1 MPVPVEPSVPLFPD
15 PDDEP
20 SPVVPD
26 VPPFEPVPLDES
38 VPFWLEPL
46 LELSDD
52 DPLFPDVEPLVLLDV
67 PLEVDESVDPLVV
80 LSLPSVVVSSFE
92 SVESDLG
99 FCTGGLP
106 VASPIVIGISMRRHN
121 LLMHHVTHHGVRPRP
136 PVKARINPALTPTP
150 TKALTNAM
158 IAGAYLLCNHFEE
171 RCPACCTRASCA
183 LPSVP
188 VLPVTTPTSLTPR
201 CPFGKTGS
209 LPCPGN
215 IAERTSRIR
224 IFLSG
229 GNDTR

>member
-52 DPLFPDVEPLVLLDV
+52 DPLFPDVDPLVLLDV

-99 FCTGGLP
+99 FCTGS
-106 VASPIVIGISMRRHN
+106 ARRQSDSHRYF
-121 LLMHHVTHHGVRPRP
+121 HAKAQPSHAPRH
-136 PVKARINPALTPTP
+136 A
-150 TKALTNAM
+150 
-158 IAGAYLLCNHFEE
+158 
-171 RCPACCTRASCA
+171 
-183 LPSVP
+183 
-188 VLPVTTPTSLTPR
+188 PR
-201 CPFGKTGS
+201 CPS
-209 LPCPGN
+209 PD
-215 IAERTSRIR
+215 RR
-224 IFLSG
+224 
-229 GNDTR
+229 

>member
-1 MPVPVEPSVPLFPD
+1 MDPDVPVPVEPSVPLFPD

-52 DPLFPDVEPLVLLDV
+52 DPLFPDVDPLVLLDV

-99 FCTGGLP
+99 FARGLP
-106 VASPIVIGISMRRHN
+106 AASLIVIGISMRRHN
-121 LLMHHVTHHGVRPRP
+121 LLMHHVTHHGVRP
-136 PVKARINPALTPTP
+136 
-150 TKALTNAM
+150 
-158 IAGAYLLCNHFEE
+158 
-171 RCPACCTRASCA
+171 
-183 LPSVP
+183 
-188 VLPVTTPTSLTPR
+188 
-201 CPFGKTGS
+201 
-209 LPCPGN
+209 
-215 IAERTSRIR
+215 
-224 IFLSG
+224 
-229 GNDTR
+229 